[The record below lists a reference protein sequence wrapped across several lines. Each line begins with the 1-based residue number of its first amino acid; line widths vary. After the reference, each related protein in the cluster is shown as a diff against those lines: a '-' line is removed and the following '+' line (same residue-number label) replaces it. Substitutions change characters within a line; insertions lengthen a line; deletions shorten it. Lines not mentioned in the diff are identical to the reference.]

1 METVGCYTTAKKQ
14 GLCLVFKNFLTIS
27 NLSFVSKLAERVAAD
42 QIQSYL
48 NEHDLFP
55 SLQSAYRRHHSTETA
70 LLKVKNDILMNMENQ
85 KVTLLVLL
93 DLSAAFDTVDH
104 RILLDR
110 LQFDFGI
117 SGSALNWIE
126 SYLSNRTQRIYIDG
140 VLPTNFN
147 LKFRQGNCL
156 GLLLFSLH
164 ASKFFKIVESH
175 LPNPHVMQMT
185 RNCISRLDQEMIW
198 RRPLL

>member
-1 METVGCYTTAKKQ
+1 
-14 GLCLVFKNFLTIS
+14 
-27 NLSFVSKLAERVAAD
+27 
-42 QIQSYL
+42 
-48 NEHDLFP
+48 
-55 SLQSAYRRHHSTETA
+55 
-70 LLKVKNDILMNMENQ
+70 MNMENQ

-117 SGSALNWIE
+117 SGSALNWNE

-140 VLPTNFN
+140 VLSVILILNLEFHKAAVSGHYCFPSMLANF
-147 LKFRQGNCL
+147 LR
-156 GLLLFSLH
+156 S
-164 ASKFFKIVESH
+164 SSH
-175 LPNPHVMQMT
+175 IFLIPIVMQMT
-185 RNCISRLDQEMIW
+185 RNCTSRLDQEMIW